1 MSQTDLRT
9 ALQGRSEI
17 EITVKGRAS
26 GRSYTYPVWF
36 ILEDDVLY
44 LLPVRG
50 TGTGWYKNLR
60 QAPTLQVRAG
70 QQALTTGVRLIEDQS
85 RVAAIAERFREKY
98 GSRQIQAYYPLI
110 NVAVEVPLGSSHH

>member
-1 MSQTDLRT
+1 MSQTDLRA

-17 EITVKGRAS
+17 EITVKGRTS

-36 ILEDDVLY
+36 VLEDDVLY

-50 TGTGWYKNLR
+50 TETGWYKNLR

-70 QQALTTGVRLIEDQS
+70 RQALTANVRLIDDQS
-85 RVAAIAERFREKY
+85 RVAAITERFREKY
-98 GSRQIQAYYPLI
+98 GPRQIRAYYPLI
-110 NVAVEVPLGSSHH
+110 NVAVEVPLHSSHH